1 MLVLAI
7 VCTVLCCIVLA
18 ILAKQHNDD
27 ADGAGCDLLAKNGE
41 LSNPFKIALG
51 VLAAIMM
58 IFLIVIILNVSLQ
71 RSEDTDDGS
80 VSLVITTSS
89 GAFAVGDVL
98 QGQSTFTITTT
109 SALAFAPGDIISGAS
124 SSSTATVVSAPDSTT
139 LEVRSVNAPFTAN
152 EVISSTT
159 TTAKGTYVSTTTP
172 AAATIKK
179 VDGSTGLSVVPSA
192 GSFSAN
198 EVISAPTG
206 SNAVGVYKSS
216 DADTSDSDSR
226 NYRTWVVIL
235 LVLAIVCTVLCC
247 CVLAILA
254 KRDDDSKD
262 MAALPTPFKIG
273 LGVLAAI
280 ISIFLIVVI
289 ITLLQRSADTDDGS
303 VSFVIT
309 TSSGAFA
316 VGDVLQGQSTFTITT
331 TSALAFAPG
340 DIISGASSSSTATV
354 VSAPDSTTLEVRS
367 VNAPFTANEV
377 ISSTT
382 TTAKGTYVSTTTPAA
397 ATIKKVDGSTGLS
410 VVPSAGSFSAN
421 EVISAPTGSNA
432 VGVYKS
438 SDADTSDSD
447 SRNYRTWVV
456 ILLVLAIVC
465 TVLCCCVLAILA
477 KRDDDSKDMAAL
489 PTPFK
494 IGLGVLAAIIII
506 LLVAIICPIKEW
518 NSGSTAISA
527 TNKHSYKVGLFET
540 NLKDERT
547 VCCDANGNSYDT
559 TDSDVTSNNYGK
571 TKDAGEVAF
580 SLLVGAIMLIFVAAV
595 LAVFLFSPTMMIA
608 AIVSTAVAFILETAA
623 WANWADKV
631 GDNDTDYGACFIIA
645 V

>member
-1 MLVLAI
+1 
-7 VCTVLCCIVLA
+7 
-18 ILAKQHNDD
+18 
-27 ADGAGCDLLAKNGE
+27 
-41 LSNPFKIALG
+41 
-51 VLAAIMM
+51 MM
-58 IFLIVIILNVSLQ
+58 IIIVIMLNLSLQ
-71 RSEDTDDGS
+71 Q
-80 VSLVITTSS
+80 S
-89 GAFAVGDVL
+89 G
-98 QGQSTFTITTT
+98 
-109 SALAFAPGDIISGAS
+109 
-124 SSSTATVVSAPDSTT
+124 
-139 LEVRSVNAPFTAN
+139 
-152 EVISSTT
+152 
-159 TTAKGTYVSTTTP
+159 
-172 AAATIKK
+172 
-179 VDGSTGLSVVPSA
+179 
-192 GSFSAN
+192 
-198 EVISAPTG
+198 
-206 SNAVGVYKSS
+206 
-216 DADTSDSDSR
+216 
-226 NYRTWVVIL
+226 
-235 LVLAIVCTVLCC
+235 
-247 CVLAILA
+247 
-254 KRDDDSKD
+254 
-262 MAALPTPFKIG
+262 
-273 LGVLAAI
+273 
-280 ISIFLIVVI
+280 
-289 ITLLQRSADTDDGS
+289 DTDDGS

-382 TTAKGTYVSTTTPAA
+382 AQGTYVSTTTPAA

-421 EVISAPTGSNA
+421 EVISAPNGSNA

-447 SRNYRTWVV
+447 SRNVRTWVV

-477 KRDDDSKDMAAL
+477 KHNADDCKDMAAL

-494 IGLGVLAAIIII
+494 IGIGVLAAIIII

-580 SLLVGAIMLIFVAAV
+580 SLLVGAIILIFVAAV

-608 AIVSTAVAFILETAA
+608 AIVLTAVAFILETAA

-645 V
+645 VVVWCLLLLFLLLLIAGYLKRGAADVAPAAVAAVVPPSELPAPVAAVVPYWVAMPPTDHHPKCMCPACVPPPPEQPATSPAEQPPPVRQFKPPPARLWAPTTGVDVDVAQSTISM